1 MEGEEMFQA
10 KTRTHFGRTR
20 ILAVSTALAL
30 GLFAVFGTPMPS
42 QAEKVVHTLDWVAY
56 GRDAGFYA
64 AKAKGFLKAEG
75 IDLVIVRGKGSSET
89 VKRLKA
95 GEADFGTPD
104 AGVVTISRSRGI
116 QVKMIG
122 AFHAKTPMTVVTV
135 KGRGINTIKDFAGK
149 TLADA
154 SFSSTHKVFP
164 AFARKNGLDPEKV
177 TWQFMSPGALGSSG
191 LAGTVD
197 GWGAYATN
205 EPSQKK
211 AAKQAGKELLIF
223 RFADHGVDIYSN
235 STTTTD
241 EKLKNNPDQVRRY
254 MRGMYKGLAWAIAN
268 PEEATEFIL
277 KEVPVLNRDTAK
289 AHWRIAID
297 HLVTPAAKK
306 HGLGYMSDKKVAFTR
321 DTIADA
327 YKVKKKPAVSDL
339 YTTEFLPKIMV
350 K

>member
-1 MEGEEMFQA
+1 MFQA
-10 KTRTHFGRTR
+10 KTRAHSGRTR
-20 ILAVSTALAL
+20 ILAVSTALTLGWFAL
-30 GLFAVFGTPMPS
+30 LGAPMPS
-42 QAEKVVHTLDWVAY
+42 QAEKVVHTLDWVPY

-64 AKAKGFLKAEG
+64 AAAKGFLKEEG
-75 IDLVIVRGKGSSET
+75 IDLVIMRGKGSSET

-116 QVKMIG
+116 QVKMLG
-122 AFHAKTPMTVVTV
+122 AFHARTPITVVTV

-154 SFSSTHKVFP
+154 SFSSSHKVFP
-164 AFARKNGLDPEKV
+164 AFARKNGLDPKTVKWE
-177 TWQFMSPGALGSSG
+177 FMSPGALGSSG

-197 GWGAYATN
+197 GWAAYATN

-241 EKLKNNPDQVRRY
+241 EKIKNNPDQVRRY

-268 PEEATEFIL
+268 PKEATEFIL
-277 KEVPVLNRDTAK
+277 KKAPVLNRDTAN
-289 AHWRIAID
+289 AHWRIAIN

-306 HGLGYMSDKKVAFTR
+306 HGLGYMSKEKVAFTR
-321 DTIADA
+321 DTIAEA
-327 YKVKKKPAVSDL
+327 YNIKKKPAVSDL
-339 YTTEFLPKIMV
+339 YTPEFLPKIMV